1 MDCNVVHGSLL
12 ETAHAH
18 VSSKTLPGDAA
29 VDATVGN
36 GHDTLFLAQCV
47 GLKGEVIGF
56 DVQQQALDNAKH
68 RLRDSDVSINLHC
81 AGHEEM
87 DTYVQQEV
95 AAVMFNLGYLP
106 GSDKSTITQTET
118 TLLALSKALALLKNG
133 GVLSVMCY
141 PGHAG
146 GDVESRAVT
155 NFFENLDGSR
165 MFRRE
170 GAGEK
175 SPFLIVIQKNGQP
188 HEEADRGLEL

>member
-12 ETAHAH
+12 ETAHAL
-18 VSSKTLPGDAA
+18 VSSMTLPGDTA

-36 GHDTLFLAQCV
+36 GHDTLFLGQCV
-47 GLKGEVIGF
+47 GSKGEIIGF

-118 TLLALSKALALLKNG
+118 TLLAVGKALALLKNG

-155 NFFENLDGSR
+155 DFFENLDGVR
-165 MFRRE
+165 MFRRL

-175 SPFLIVIQKNGQP
+175 SPFLLVVQKNGQP
-188 HEEADRGLEL
+188 QEEAGRGLGL